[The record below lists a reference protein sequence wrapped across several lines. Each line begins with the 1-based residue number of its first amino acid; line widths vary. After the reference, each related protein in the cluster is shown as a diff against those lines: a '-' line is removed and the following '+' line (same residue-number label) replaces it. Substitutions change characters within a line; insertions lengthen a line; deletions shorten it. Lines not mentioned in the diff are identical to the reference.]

1 MKNNNLRFTNIVTS
15 FIKNGDRILIL
26 KRSDKVKSMK
36 CLWAGVSGIIEK
48 NDTAPLARAKTEILE
63 ETGINEEEI
72 ELLKANERIKI
83 EAAQYKNHE
92 WNIFPFLF
100 KTKNLEIKLNWE
112 NSEFKWIKPNEIKN
126 YETVPELEKILFS
139 LL

>member
-1 MKNNNLRFTNIVTS
+1 LKNSNLRFTNIVTS
-15 FIKNGDRILIL
+15 FIKNDDKILIL

-48 NDTAPLARAKTEILE
+48 NDTTPLDRAKIEIFE
-63 ETGINEEEI
+63 ETGIDEKEI
-72 ELLKANERIKI
+72 ELLRSIEQIKI
-83 EAAQYKNHE
+83 ESSQYKNHE

-100 KTKNLEIKLNWE
+100 KANNPKIKLNWE
-112 NSEFKWIKPNEIKN
+112 NSDFDWIKPNEIKN
-126 YETVPELEKILFS
+126 YKTVPDLEKILFS

>member
-15 FIKNGDRILIL
+15 FIKNGDKILIL

-48 NDTAPLARAKTEILE
+48 NDATPLARAKTEILE
-63 ETGINEEEI
+63 ETGINEEKI

-100 KTKNLEIKLNWE
+100 KAKNPEIKLNWE
-112 NSEFKWIKPNEIKN
+112 NSEFQWIKPNEIKN